1 MHMAQYHNFQL
12 FNYGLLREA
21 DDEDKKGKP
30 TTTQDKT
37 KIPSLDIKDPDI
49 GRAAP
54 TTGKPNAEP
63 TAPRTA
69 SAEKTRAKTSSITT
83 GPEGMRH
90 MLDLTRNLNQVDT
103 SNEPD
108 LDTELG
114 VPEPEPPTADNL
126 PAVLQ
131 RGLMRGDEVQPEW
144 HQVQNLPGYLSKP
157 IRAMGRQLFSMFTRT
172 PIENINVLADLS
184 GQGPNEHQE
193 LNAVSARLRDRGRR
207 LRQAEVSMRDLMPDY
222 DAQVSVFEADGYTF
236 MLVKDFAGRYIYS
249 WPTKDTVKGGS
260 SAAASDE
267 APALAPPPRRLR

>member
-1 MHMAQYHNFQL
+1 MTQFSKFQL

-21 DDEDKKGKP
+21 DDEDKKSKP
-30 TTTQDKT
+30 TKTQDKT
-37 KIPSLDIKDPDI
+37 KLPSLGIKDPDI

-54 TTGKPNAEP
+54 ATSKPNTEP
-63 TAPRTA
+63 VAPKTA
-69 SAEKTRAKTSSITT
+69 SAEKTRAKTSNITT

-90 MLDLTRNLNQVDT
+90 MADLVRNLDQIDT
-103 SNEPD
+103 SNEPE

-114 VPEPEPPTADNL
+114 VNEPAVPTTDNL

-144 HQVQNLPGYLSKP
+144 HQVKNLPGYISKP

-172 PIENINVLADLS
+172 PIEKVNVLADLS

-193 LNAVSARLRDRGRR
+193 LNAVSAKLRDRGRR
-207 LRQAEVSMRDLMPDY
+207 LRQAEVSMRELMPGY
-222 DAQVSVFEADGYTF
+222 EAQISVFEADGYTF

-249 WPTKDTVKGGS
+249 WPTTDTIIGGQAAPKD
-260 SAAASDE
+260 
-267 APALAPPPRRLR
+267 PALALAAPPRRLR